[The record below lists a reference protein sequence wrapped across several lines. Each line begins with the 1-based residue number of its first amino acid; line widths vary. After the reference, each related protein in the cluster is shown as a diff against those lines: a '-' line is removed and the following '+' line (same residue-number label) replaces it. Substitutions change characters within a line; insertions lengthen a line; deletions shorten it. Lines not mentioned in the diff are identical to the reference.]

1 MKVNRI
7 NSLVL
12 VGAVAL
18 LRSAVPKLTKAILV
32 AALKKYE
39 IDEPSQSPNISERPM
54 TIKEACAMLQVTRH
68 TLYKYVKSGQIRAT
82 RLGGHR
88 LFRVDPVSIR
98 EFLNMEPAKEAGK

>member
-7 NSLVL
+7 NSQVL
-12 VGAVAL
+12 E
-18 LRSAVPKLTKAILV
+18 SAVVLLQAMTPELTPTRLV

-39 IDEPSQSPNISERPM
+39 IDEPAQNLSIERPL

-98 EFLNMEPAKEAGK
+98 EFLNMEPEKEAGK

>member
-1 MKVNRI
+1 MKIHKVAPQ
-7 NSLVL
+7 VL
-12 VGAVAL
+12 E
-18 LRSAVPKLTKAILV
+18 SAVVLLQAMTPELTPTRLV

-39 IDEPSQSPNISERPM
+39 IDEPAQSPNISERPM

-88 LFRVDPVSIR
+88 LFRIDPVSIR
-98 EFLNMEPAKEAGK
+98 EFLNMEPAKEA

>member
-1 MKVNRI
+1 MKIHKVAPQ
-7 NSLVL
+7 VL
-12 VGAVAL
+12 E
-18 LRSAVPKLTKAILV
+18 SAVVLLQAMTPELTPTRLV

-39 IDEPSQSPNISERPM
+39 IDEPEQNLSIERPL

-98 EFLNMEPAKEAGK
+98 EFLNMEPAKEA

>member
-12 VGAVAL
+12 EGAVAL
-18 LRSAVPKLTKAILV
+18 LRSAVPKLTKSRLV

-39 IDEPSQSPNISERPM
+39 IDEPAQNLSIERPL
-54 TIKEACAMLQVTRH
+54 TIKEACAMLQVTRP
-68 TLYKYVKSGQIRAT
+68 TLYKYIKSGQIRAT

>member
-12 VGAVAL
+12 EGAVAL
-18 LRSAVPKLTKAILV
+18 LRSAVPKLTKARLV
-32 AALKKYE
+32 AALEKYE
-39 IDEPSQSPNISERPM
+39 IDELEQNLRIERPL

>member
-1 MKVNRI
+1 MKIHKVAPQ
-7 NSLVL
+7 VL
-12 VGAVAL
+12 E
-18 LRSAVPKLTKAILV
+18 SAVVLLQAMTPELTPTRLV

-39 IDEPSQSPNISERPM
+39 IDEPAQSSNTSERPM

-98 EFLNMEPAKEAGK
+98 EFLNMEPAKEA